1 MKSNTTKN
9 TGYSTKFK
17 TVDEYIKSFPED
29 TQKILSQMRTLVKNL
44 APDAKEKISYNM
56 PAFELNGILIY
67 YAAYKKHFGFYPT
80 SNVIETFKDELL
92 SYKFSKGAIQF
103 PLDKPLPKGLI
114 TKIVK
119 FRIKENLKKGK

>member
-1 MKSNTTKN
+1 MR
-9 TGYSTKFK
+9 YAVKFK
-17 TVDEYIKSFPED
+17 TVDEYIKSFPVD
-29 TQKILSQMRTLVKNL
+29 TRTLLTQMRNLIKEL
-44 APDAKEKISYNM
+44 APNAKEKISYNM
-56 PAFELNGILIY
+56 PAYELNGILVY

-80 SNVIETFKDELL
+80 SNVIETFKNELT

-119 FRIKENLKKGK
+119 YRVKENLQKSKQ